1 MEKEIDK
8 NEYGKE
14 DQVYREH
21 LLEQYK
27 LFVQMTDNVSARRNA
42 ANVFFLSLH
51 TTIITAIG
59 FAIEK
64 IEMIQPAWFVAFPAT
79 AILILAI
86 AWWWLIRSYRN
97 LNSAKFK
104 VIGKMEKQLPFSPY
118 WKEEWKELGEGKD
131 IKKYLPLTAIEQWV
145 PIIFAV
151 MYIMIAGYVIF
162 NG

>member
-1 MEKEIDK
+1 MKNNIYEEDK
-8 NEYGKE
+8 KLY
-14 DQVYREH
+14 QEH

-27 LFVQMTDNVSARRNA
+27 LCVEMADNISARRNA

-51 TTIITAIG
+51 TTIVTAIG

-64 IEMIQPAWFVAFPAT
+64 IEMIEPAWFVIFPSIAVV
-79 AILILAI
+79 ILCI

-97 LNSAKFK
+97 LNTAKFK
-104 VIGKMEKQLPFSPY
+104 VIGKMEEELPISPY

-145 PIIFAV
+145 PIIFAL
-151 MYIMIAGYVIF
+151 MYFLISGYVIWSS
-162 NG
+162 